1 MGSIF
6 TWKRVCDAFVI
17 CFLPSSTDASEALA
31 LPGVIDVVTVQDV
44 PGDNGSEEER
54 LYAQDKVVMVLTLI
68 AY

>member
-1 MGSIF
+1 
-6 TWKRVCDAFVI
+6 
-17 CFLPSSTDASEALA
+17 
-31 LPGVIDVVTVQDV
+31 VIDVVTVQDV